1 MEVDQLRR
9 LLNDKDNQL
18 KQANDKL
25 AHLEMELRV
34 AKNVEAEKE
43 KMKEEI
49 RILKRRLVHMVKMFN
64 IWCNFC
70 FD

>member
-25 AHLEMELRV
+25 AHLEMELWV

-49 RILKRRLVHMVKMFN
+49 RILKRRLVHVVKMFIN
-64 IWCNFC
+64 LNFYI
-70 FD
+70 